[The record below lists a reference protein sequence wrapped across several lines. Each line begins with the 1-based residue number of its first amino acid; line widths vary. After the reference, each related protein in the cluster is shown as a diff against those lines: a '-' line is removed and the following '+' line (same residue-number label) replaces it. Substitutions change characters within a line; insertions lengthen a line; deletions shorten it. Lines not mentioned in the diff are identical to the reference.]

1 MYRTAQRFRSK
12 LIKHENSAV
21 RQTTLLYDTA
31 LYRLQDDLRK
41 FDERIARQLANGEP
55 QTAVQAMM
63 RTRLLILIDET
74 EDRLSRLAKPAAD
87 ATTDAQRSAV
97 RAVNAAR
104 NEIVLGTSFAA
115 LDEDAIE
122 TFVGFSSGRTPL
134 AELFKNVAK
143 QSAEHLRMTLVTGL
157 ARGTNPVQVVRELMG
172 VANISRSRAE
182 TIARTEMLR
191 AAREAQRTIYANNDV
206 MFYQRVATQDARV
219 CLGCLAL
226 SGTIHPTSDLMPS
239 HPNCRCVMVP
249 MVPGVATIDHATILQ
264 GLDEDEKRTIFGAKR
279 WELYNNGTP
288 IADMV
293 GVRNNAEWGP
303 STYIVPLRR
312 LGGGG
317 TPKPPP
323 PPTPPPPPPK
333 PTPTTVKPK
342 PIRKP
347 RPVPPA
353 PAAPGPAVSGSNRDP
368 HWLLQEMRRIAGK
381 PSFPVTLDKQE
392 LDTAVANAL
401 KAQTDARANPKDSA
415 LRKAY
420 EDAVKQAQDASQKY
434 RDSLRMDISPE
445 TRSQM
450 LDLFR
455 STDPLQ
461 PKRIVTGPD
470 AKGDKWTSG
479 EVSLGWKDS
488 DRAREVAED
497 VLSFVDRRRYTGTAS
512 SKNGF
517 DVKDLVLCDVT
528 SYDSYGHYNPNT
540 NRIALNTAAKDFGR
554 GKITYEFNGLE
565 STLAHEMAHWL
576 DWRDSKLRRA
586 TETFFAARTA
596 DDPSLPS
603 MYGGHRW
610 KPDLWPDQYCG
621 AMYSNAGVE
630 VPSRGIQFLLEDPL
644 AFAEADFDYFSYV
657 VKHVLG
663 HK

>member
-41 FDERIARQLANGEP
+41 FDDRIARQLANGEP

-134 AELFKNVAK
+134 AELFQNVAK

-191 AAREAQRTIYANNDV
+191 AAREAQRTIYADNDV

-317 TPKPPP
+317 TPKPPKP
-323 PPTPPPPPPK
+323 QTPPPPPPK
-333 PTPTTVKPK
+333 PKPTTVKPK
-342 PIRKP
+342 PVRKP

-353 PAAPGPAVSGSNRDP
+353 PAAPGPAAAGNNRDP
-368 HWLLQEMRRIAGK
+368 QWLLQEMRRIAGT
-381 PSFPVTLDKQE
+381 PSQYLSDTKTRLDQRIA
-392 LDTAVANAL
+392 DAL
-401 KAQTDARANPKDSA
+401 AAQTAARADPKDKS
-415 LRKAY
+415 LQTAY
-420 EDAVKQAQDASQKY
+420 NDAITELQKQAQAYKSEMQWEIDADK
-434 RDSLRMDISPE
+434 RR
-445 TRSQM
+445 QM

-455 STDPLQ
+455 SSDPLK
-461 PKRIVTGPD
+461 PSIIRLGDD
-470 AKGDKWTSG
+470 ARGDAWSSGQVALKGTD
-479 EVSLGWKDS
+479 VSRAKD
-488 DRAREVAED
+488 VAQD
-497 VLSFVDRRRYTGTAS
+497 VLSYIDRRPYTGTAKTANGIDVDELAICRHDS
-512 SKNGF
+512 SM
-517 DVKDLVLCDVT
+517 
-528 SYDSYGHYNPNT
+528 YYGYYQPNT
-540 NRIALNTAAKDFGR
+540 NQIALSIKVQPFGV
-554 GKITYEFNGLE
+554 GGINYKFNSME

-576 DWRDSKLRRA
+576 DARDSELRRA
-586 TETFFAARTA
+586 TEAFFAARTA
-596 DDPSLPS
+596 GDVAVQS
-603 MYGGHRW
+603 MYKHQW
-610 KPDLWPDQYCG
+610 MPDLWPDQYCG
-621 AMYSNAGVE
+621 VLYSKKGVE
-630 VPSRGIQFLLEDPL
+630 IPTRGIQFLLEDPL
-644 AFAEADFDYFSYV
+644 AFAETDFEYFSYV
-657 VKHVLG
+657 VEHVLG

>member
-134 AELFKNVAK
+134 AELFRNVAK

-191 AAREAQRTIYANNDV
+191 AAREAQRTIYADNDV

-317 TPKPPP
+317 TPKPPK

-342 PIRKP
+342 PVRKP

-353 PAAPGPAVSGSNRDP
+353 PAAPGPAAAGNNRDP
-368 HWLLQEMRRIAGK
+368 QWLLQEMRRIAGP
-381 PSFPVTLDKQE
+381 PSQSITYAKTKLDE
-392 LDTAVANAL
+392 AIADAL
-401 KAQTDARANPKDSA
+401 AAQTAARANPKDKTLLAEYNTAVAKLQQRSSA
-415 LRKAY
+415 FRTDSRLDI
-420 EDAVKQAQDASQKY
+420 DADK
-434 RDSLRMDISPE
+434 RR
-445 TRSQM
+445 QM

-455 STDPLQ
+455 SSDPLK
-461 PKRIVTGPD
+461 PSAIRIGKDARGDAWRSGQKALTGTD
-470 AKGDKWTSG
+470 A
-479 EVSLGWKDS
+479 V
-488 DRAREVAED
+488 RAREVAED
-497 VLSFVDRRRYTGTAS
+497 VLSFIDRRPYTGRARRR
-512 SKNGF
+512 NGI
-517 DVKDLVLCDVT
+517 DVDELAICRHDAL
-528 SYDSYGHYNPNT
+528 SYYGYYSRGT
-540 NRIALNTAAKDFGR
+540 NHVALSLRAKPFGVGAIQYR
-554 GKITYEFNGLE
+554 FNNME

-576 DWRDSKLRRA
+576 DDRDAGLRQA
-586 TETFFAARTA
+586 TEAFFAARTA
-596 DDPSLPS
+596 GDVPTKS
-603 MYGGHRW
+603 MYSHQW
-610 KPDLWPDQYCG
+610 LPDLWPDQYCG
-621 AMYSNAGVE
+621 VLYSNKGVE
-630 VPSRGIQFLLEDPL
+630 VPTRGIQFLLEDPL
-644 AFAEADFDYFSYV
+644 AFAETDFEYFSYV
-657 VKHVLG
+657 VEHILG